1 MWLPLACPLLE
12 TWPKTQACALT
23 GNQTRDSLVPR
34 LGLNPLSHTSQGLCG
49 YIFWGHHLPYE
60 AGPHSASENGS
71 PRPHDQLWR
80 PSPQSC
86 AATTLRPSLRPS
98 VGGDPVEW
106 PTAGSMGLAP
116 GCALASGPTC
126 LFIFLGPVS
135 SQGMFSWGQLLG
147 TQEAETKS
155 LRPLNLP

>member
-1 MWLPLACPLLE
+1 MPPTGDVAQNPGVCPDWESNQRLFGSQAGAQSTEPHQPGHVWLYLLGVPF
-12 TWPKTQACALT
+12 TLRSGSTQCFREWL
-23 GNQTRDSLVPR
+23 
-34 LGLNPLSHTSQGLCG
+34 
-49 YIFWGHHLPYE
+49 
-60 AGPHSASENGS
+60 

-155 LRPLNLP
+155 LRALNLP